1 MSKKVIIFQI
11 AFLCI
16 VAGLF
21 AAYVRMNTTQS
32 VTYVIA
38 PVQATSTLTAA
49 VGASPLSLINLA
61 VTANV
66 GKHFIINFKPL
77 EDQFKGI
84 QTRYKQKTYLYFA
97 YLNNA
102 AWIGINETSMITAA
116 STIKVPLAMAIM
128 KMVEDGKLS
137 LSQSY
142 TLSQLDLDANFGD
155 LYKAG
160 PDNSFTLQELMQIML
175 ENSDNTAMH
184 ALIKVANLIG
194 VDDPFSDVYSFMGWE
209 DGADLGKTPTY
220 NLINLKTL
228 SNMFIA
234 LYNAKYDN
242 AVDSQMILNYLDN
255 STANDQIPAGVPEEV
270 SVAHKFGVN
279 SADKTYSDCGIVYAP
294 NRNFLICL
302 GIVGADQKTANAF
315 MSEMSKA
322 AYDYVIKN

>member
-1 MSKKVIIFQI
+1 MNKKLILAQI
-11 AFLCI
+11 AILLILTALLVVYMFARGPKGNTYI
-16 VAGLF
+16 VAPI
-21 AAYVRMNTTQS
+21 T
-32 VTYVIA
+32 
-38 PVQATSTLTAA
+38 ATST
-49 VGASPLSLINLA
+49 VPGVASSGEYPLINAA
-61 VTANV
+61 VTADL

-84 QTRYKQKTYLYFA
+84 QTGYLDKTYVYFA

-102 AWIGINETSMITAA
+102 AWIGIGEDTMFTAA

-128 KMVEDGKLS
+128 KMVENGQLS

-142 TLSQLDLDANFGD
+142 TLDQLDLDSNFGT
-155 LYKAG
+155 LYKVGA
-160 PDNSFTLQELMQIML
+160 DNSFTLQQLLEIML

-184 ALIKVANLIG
+184 ALIKVASLIG
-194 VDDPFSDVYSFMGWE
+194 VDDPFGDVYSFMGW
-209 DGADLGKTPTY
+209 GATDFGKTPTY

-242 AVDSQMILNYLDN
+242 ADDSQTILNYLDN
-255 STANDQIPAGVPEEV
+255 SVENDEIVAGVPADV

-279 SADKTYSDCGIVYAP
+279 APDKTYSDCGIVYAP

-302 GIVGADQKTANAF
+302 GIVGSDQKTADTF
-315 MSEMSKA
+315 MAEMAKA
-322 AYDYVIKN
+322 AYDYVMNN